1 MFYDVFGPHSFHNDF
16 DRLFDRLTTAWSHG
30 PRAINQDNP
39 LNVWANAESVA
50 ITTEVPGVDAASLQI
65 SIVGDTV
72 TLAGKRE
79 TGKVNAKVDG
89 ANGDAK
95 TDGTTNQEPSLW
107 HRRERGAYAF
117 QRTIQ
122 LPYRVDA
129 DKAEA
134 KVKDGVLTVTLR
146 RLEADKPR
154 QVQVSAA

>member
-1 MFYDVFGPHSFHNDF
+1 MFYDVFGPHSFSNDF
-16 DRLFDRLTTAWSHG
+16 DRLFDRLSMALARG
-30 PRAINQDNP
+30 PRSAFLTQDNP
-39 LNVWANAESVA
+39 LNVWSNDESVA
-50 ITTEVPGVDAASLQI
+50 ITTEVPGVDPASLQL

-79 TGKVNAKVDG
+79 LAQADTGG
-89 ANGDAK
+89 QGDRK
-95 TDGTTNQEPSLW
+95 PDGTTW
-107 HRRERGAYAF
+107 HRRERSAYAF

-154 QVQVSAA
+154 AIQVSAA